1 VSTALTHSL
10 LGGVP
15 LVVLLVLIALIYGVG
30 KNRKGP
36 HPATYKLTEKWTHEP
51 ILWASEEP
59 IDHGH
64 GAVTGHSVMADS
76 AEHATGHESHGSH
89 GVRIGGGAS
98 GKW

>member
-15 LVVLLVLIALIYGVG
+15 LAITLVLILLIWVVG

-36 HPATYKLTEKWTHEP
+36 HPETYRLSERWTHDP
-51 ILWASEEP
+51 ILWASDEP
-59 IDHGH
+59 ADHG
-64 GAVTGHSVMADS
+64 DS
-76 AEHATGHESHGSH
+76 AGHGSH
-89 GVRIGGGAS
+89 PLTIGGGAS

>member
-1 VSTALTHSL
+1 MSTALTHSL

-15 LVVLLVLIALIYGVG
+15 LLVLLVLIALIYGVG

-36 HPATYKLTEKWTHEP
+36 HPKTYKLSETWTHEP

-59 IDHGH
+59 EGHGH
-64 GAVTGHSVMADS
+64 GG
-76 AEHATGHESHGSH
+76 HGSH
-89 GVRIGGGAS
+89 LTVGGGAS

>member
-10 LGGVP
+10 IGGVP
-15 LVVLLVLIALIYGVG
+15 LLLALVLIALIWGVG

-36 HPATYKLTEKWTHEP
+36 HPATSKLSESWTHAP

-59 IDHGH
+59 TDHGH
-64 GAVTGHSVMADS
+64 GG
-76 AEHATGHESHGSH
+76 HGSH
-89 GVRIGGGAS
+89 PFTVGGGAS

>member
-15 LVVLLVLIALIYGVG
+15 LVILLVLIALIYGVG

-36 HPATYKLTEKWTHEP
+36 HPATYKLSEEWTHEP
-51 ILWASEEP
+51 ILWAADEP
-59 IDHGH
+59 ADHGH
-64 GAVTGHSVMADS
+64 S
-76 AEHATGHESHGSH
+76 SHLT
-89 GVRIGGGAS
+89 VGGGAS